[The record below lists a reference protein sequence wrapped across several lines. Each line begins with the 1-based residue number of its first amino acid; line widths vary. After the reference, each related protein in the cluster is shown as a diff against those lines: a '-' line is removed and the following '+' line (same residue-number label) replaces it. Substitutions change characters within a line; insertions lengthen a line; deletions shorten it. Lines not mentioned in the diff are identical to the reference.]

1 MPSPYQPT
9 NIAIIGAGPAGAAT
23 ALRLSYLGIPC
34 VLIDKAGFPR
44 DKICGDAL
52 SGKVPTLLNRL
63 DPAIMDRFRQRFRPV
78 DVWGIRFYPP
88 SKKLIELPFK
98 VGYERIPDEAPG
110 YVAKRLDFD
119 AFLIEEVRRRPNIEL
134 HLNTEISSYEKT
146 PTGYRIQAK
155 DGGPAWEC
163 RLLIDASGAHSRF
176 SRKEAGQEVDHDHY
190 AAAVRAYYRGV
201 TGFHP
206 DNFIELHFLEKY
218 NPGYFW
224 IFPLPGGQANVG
236 LGMRSDI
243 VKKKKINLREALDEI
258 IASPDFAPRFANA
271 EQIDPTAGYGL
282 PLGSKERTLS
292 GDNYLLTGDAGHLID
307 PLTGEGIGNA
317 TYSGFIAAELAEKCL
332 AENRFDAAF
341 LAAYDVRIA
350 RVLRTELRLS
360 YRMQQIMQI
369 KWLTNLL
376 TGIVAANPKVIEVL
390 CRMYTDFELR
400 KQIVKPLFWWKLFR
414 AKTGKMPLPETV
426 EAER

>member
-1 MPSPYQPT
+1 MSTATP
-9 NIAIIGAGPAGAAT
+9 IVIVGAGPAGAAT
-23 ALRLSYLGIPC
+23 ALRLSYLDIPC
-34 VLIDKAGFPR
+34 VLIDKATFPR

-63 DPAIMDRFRQRFRPV
+63 DPAIMDRFRKRFTPI

-98 VGYERIPDEAPG
+98 VGYERVPDEAPG
-110 YVAKRLDFD
+110 YVSKRMDFD
-119 AFLIEEVRRRPNIEL
+119 AFLIEEVQRRENIEL
-134 HLNTEISSYEKT
+134 HLGTEIGDWEKS
-146 PTGYRIQAK
+146 PEGYRVMTK
-155 DGGPAWEC
+155 DGNQQWEC
-163 RLLIDASGAHSRF
+163 RLLIDAMGAHSKF
-176 SRKEAGQEVDHDHY
+176 SRQEAGQEVDHDHY
-190 AAAVRAYYRGV
+190 AAAVRAYYKGI

-224 IFPLPGGQANVG
+224 IFPLPNGEANIG

-243 VKKKKINLREALDEI
+243 VKKKKVNLRKALDEI
-258 IASPDFAPRFANA
+258 VASPEFRERFTEA

-282 PLGSKERTLS
+282 PLGSKERVLS
-292 GDNYLLTGDAGHLID
+292 GDNYLLVGDAGHLID

-332 AENRFDAAF
+332 AENRFDAEF
-341 LAAYDVRIA
+341 LAAYDVRVA

-369 KWLTNLL
+369 KWLTNFL

-400 KQIVKPLFWWKLFR
+400 KQLVKPMFWWKLFR
-414 AKTGKMPLPETV
+414 AKSGKMPAVSSPGSDS
-426 EAER
+426 

>member
-1 MPSPYQPT
+1 MPKST
-9 NIAIIGAGPAGAAT
+9 DIVIIGAGPAGAAT

-34 VLIDKAGFPR
+34 TLLDKATFPR
-44 DKICGDAL
+44 DKICGDAI

-63 DPAIMDRFRQRFRPV
+63 DPAIMDRFRQRFTPI

-98 VGYERIPDEAPG
+98 IGYERVPDEAPG
-110 YVAKRLDFD
+110 YVSKRLDFD
-119 AFLIEEVRRRPNIEL
+119 AFLIEEVQRREDIDLRL
-134 HLNTEISSYEKT
+134 GTEIGSWEKT
-146 PTGYRIQAK
+146 NTGYTITTK
-155 DGGPAWEC
+155 DGTESWSC
-163 RLLIDASGAHSRF
+163 RLLVDASGAHSSF

-190 AAAVRAYYRGV
+190 AAAVRAYYKGV
-201 TGFHP
+201 TGFHQ

-224 IFPLPGGQANVG
+224 IFPLPNGEANIG

-243 VKKKKINLREALDEI
+243 VKRKKINLRKALDEI
-258 IASPDFAPRFANA
+258 VASPEFRDRFAAA
-271 EQIDPTAGYGL
+271 EQIDPTTGYGL
-282 PLGSKERTLS
+282 PLGSKERVLS
-292 GDNYLLTGDAGHLID
+292 GDNYLLVGDAGHLID

-332 AENRFDAAF
+332 AENRFDAAY

-350 RVLRTELRLS
+350 RVLRSELRLS

-369 KWLTNLL
+369 KWLTNFL
-376 TGIVAANPKVIEVL
+376 TGIVSANPKIVEVL

-400 KQIVKPLFWWKLFR
+400 KQLVKPLFWWKLFR
-414 AKTGKMPLPETV
+414 AKSGKMPAVSSSAT
-426 EAER
+426 ER

>member
-1 MPSPYQPT
+1 MSSHTT

-23 ALRLSYLGIPC
+23 ALRLSYLNIPC
-34 VLIDKAGFPR
+34 VLIDKATFPR
-44 DKICGDAL
+44 DKVCGDAL

-63 DPAIMDRFRQRFRPV
+63 DPAIMDRFRKQFTPI

-98 VGYERIPDEAPG
+98 VGYERVPDEAPG
-110 YVAKRLDFD
+110 YVSKRIEFD
-119 AFLIEEVRRRPNIEL
+119 AFLIDEVKRRENIEL
-134 HLNTEISSYEKT
+134 RLNTEIGSWVKT
-146 PTGYRIQAK
+146 EDGYTITTK
-155 DGGPAWEC
+155 DKSESWNC

-176 SRKEAGQEVDHDHY
+176 SRKEAGQEVDHDHH
-190 AAAVRAYYRGV
+190 AAAVRGYFKGV

-224 IFPLPGGQANVG
+224 IFPLPDGQANVG

-243 VKKKKINLREALDEI
+243 VKKKKINLREAMDDI
-258 IASPDFAPRFANA
+258 IASPDFRERFANA
-271 EQIDPTAGYGL
+271 EQIDPTIGYGL
-282 PLGSKERTLS
+282 PLGSKDRVLH

-332 AENRFDAAF
+332 AENRFDAEF
-341 LAAYDVRIA
+341 LSAYDVRIA

-369 KWLTNLL
+369 GWLTNFL

-400 KQIVKPLFWWKLFR
+400 KQLVKPMFWWKLFR
-414 AKTGKMPLPETV
+414 AKSGKMPNLSSPGSDK
-426 EAER
+426 

>member
-1 MPSPYQPT
+1 MRQT
-9 NIAIIGAGPAGAAT
+9 DILIVGAGPAGAAT
-23 ALRLSYLGIPC
+23 ALRLSYLGIPS
-34 VLIDKAGFPR
+34 VLVDKSAFPR

-52 SGKVPTLLNRL
+52 SGKVGVLLNRL
-63 DPAIMDRFRQRFRPV
+63 DPAIMDRFRQRFEPT

-88 SKKLIELPFK
+88 SGRKIELPFK

-110 YVAKRLDFD
+110 YVSKREDFD
-119 AFLIEEVRRRPNIEL
+119 HFLIEEVRRRDNIEL
-134 HLNTEISSYEKT
+134 LLETEINTYERT
-146 PTGYRIQAK
+146 EVGYRATAK
-155 DGGPAWEC
+155 NGALDIEC
-163 RLLIDASGAHSRF
+163 KLLIDSTGAHSSF
-176 SRKEAGQEVDHDHY
+176 ARKQAGLEKDVRHH
-190 AAAVRAYYRGV
+190 AGAVRAYFEGV
-201 TGFHP
+201 TGFHQ

-224 IFPLPGGQANVG
+224 IFPLPNGQANVG

-243 VKKKKINLREALDEI
+243 VKKRGVNLRAAMDEV
-258 IASPDFAPRFANA
+258 IASDAFKERFAGA
-271 EQIDPTAGYGL
+271 RQLTKTIGYGL

-292 GDNYLLTGDAGHLID
+292 GDHYLLTGDAGHLID

-332 AENRFDAAF
+332 QQKRFDAEF

-360 YRMQQIMQI
+360 YRLQQIMQRKRI
-369 KWLTNLL
+369 TNFL
-376 TGIVAANPKVIEVL
+376 TGIVADNPKIIELL

-400 KQIVKPLFWWKLFR
+400 KQLVNPVFWWKQFWNNR
-414 AKTGKMPLPETV
+414 SKTLTQH
-426 EAER
+426 

>member
-1 MPSPYQPT
+1 MSTIHEAP
-9 NIAIIGAGPAGAAT
+9 IVIIGAGPGGAAT
-23 ALRLSYLGIPC
+23 ALRLSYLDIPC
-34 VLIDKAGFPR
+34 VLIDKATFPR

-63 DPAIMDRFRQRFRPV
+63 DPAIMDRFRKRFTPI
-78 DVWGIRFYPP
+78 DVWGIRFIPP

-98 VGYERIPDEAPG
+98 VGYERIPDAAPG
-110 YVAKRLDFD
+110 YVSKRMDFD
-119 AFLIEEVRRRPNIEL
+119 AFLIEEVQRRDNIEL
-134 HLNTEISSYEKT
+134 RLGTEIGSWQKT
-146 PTGYRIQAK
+146 ETGYAITTKNGAES
-155 DGGPAWEC
+155 WNC
-163 RLLIDASGAHSRF
+163 RLLVDASGAHSRF
-176 SRKEAGQEVDHDHY
+176 SRKEAGQEIDHDHH
-190 AAAVRAYYRGV
+190 AAAVRAYWKGI
-201 TGFHP
+201 TGFHQ

-224 IFPLPGGQANVG
+224 IFPLPNGEANIG

-258 IASPDFAPRFANA
+258 VASEEFRERFKDA
-271 EQIDPTAGYGL
+271 EQIDPTMGYGL
-282 PLGSKERTLS
+282 PLGSKDRVLS
-292 GDNYLLTGDAGHLID
+292 GDNYLLVGDAGHLID

-332 AENRFDAAF
+332 AQNRFDAAF
-341 LAAYDVRIA
+341 LADYDVRIE

-400 KQIVKPLFWWKLFR
+400 KQLVKPMFWWKLFR
-414 AKTGKMPLPETV
+414 AKSGKLP
-426 EAER
+426 AIDSPASDH

>member
-1 MPSPYQPT
+1 MSTTTP
-9 NIAIIGAGPAGAAT
+9 IVIVGAGPAGAAT
-23 ALRLSYLGIPC
+23 ALRLSYLNIPC
-34 VLIDKAGFPR
+34 VLIDKATFPR

-63 DPAIMDRFRQRFRPV
+63 DPAIMNRFRKRFTPI

-110 YVAKRLDFD
+110 YVSKRMDFD
-119 AFLIEEVRRRPNIEL
+119 AFLIEEVQRRENIDL
-134 HLNTEISSYEKT
+134 HLGTEIGDWEKT
-146 PTGYRIQAK
+146 SEGYRIKSK
-155 DGGPAWEC
+155 DGTQQWEC
-163 RLLIDASGAHSRF
+163 QLLIDAMGAHSKF
-176 SRKEAGQEVDHDHY
+176 SRHEAGQEVDHDHY
-190 AAAVRAYYRGV
+190 AAAVRAYYKGI

-224 IFPLPGGQANVG
+224 IFPLPNGEANIG

-243 VKKKKINLREALDEI
+243 VKRKKINLRKALDEI
-258 IASPDFAPRFANA
+258 VASPEFRDRFTEA
-271 EQIDPTAGYGL
+271 EQIDPTVGYGL
-282 PLGSKERTLS
+282 PLGSKERVLS
-292 GDNYLLTGDAGHLID
+292 GDNYLLVGDAGHLID

-332 AENRFDAAF
+332 AEKRFDAEF

-350 RVLRTELRLS
+350 RVLRSELRLS

-369 KWLTNLL
+369 KWLTNFL
-376 TGIVAANPKVIEVL
+376 TGIVAANPKIIEVL

-400 KQIVKPLFWWKLFR
+400 KQLVKPLFWWKLFR
-414 AKTGKMPLPETV
+414 AKSGKMPAV
-426 EAER
+426 SSSGSDS